1 MNDRPDPLGLK
12 NVALEAGTDSSAN
25 AAAAARNTRPKA
37 AIDRSNPLWFKNV
50 VIYEAHVKAFY
61 DSNKDG
67 VGDFAGLTE
76 KLDYLQDLGIT
87 ALWLL
92 PFYPSPLK
100 DDGYDIARYRA
111 INPAYGDMRDFRRFV
126 RRCHERGIRLITELV
141 INHTSDQHRWFQR
154 ARQAKPGT
162 SARNFYVW
170 SDTDK
175 KYEDARIIFTDTEKS
190 NWTWDPVAKAY
201 YWHRFYSHQPDL
213 NFDNPRLLQEVISV
227 MRFWLDMGVDG
238 LRLDAIPY
246 LVEREQT
253 NCENLCETHD
263 AIRKIRAEIDAR
275 YPDRMLLAEANQ
287 WPEDVASYFGNG
299 DECHM
304 CYHFPLMPR
313 IYMAI
318 AQEDRYPI
326 TDIMRQTP
334 EIPAN
339 CQWAIFLRNHDELTL
354 EMVTGRERDYLWNFY
369 ATDPRARIN
378 LGIRRRL
385 APLLGND
392 RLKIELLNSLL
403 FSMPGTPVIYYGDE
417 IGMGDNVYLG
427 DRNGVRTPMQ
437 WSSDRNG
444 GFSGSDPERLYLP
457 PIMDPIYGFESVN
470 VEAQSRS
477 PSSLLNWMKRII
489 AVCRQH
495 RALGLG
501 TLRFL
506 YPGNRK
512 VLAYLR
518 EHENDIVLCVANLA
532 RAAQSVELDLSRF
545 KGRVPVELLG
555 RSAFPPIGDLPYL
568 LTLPSYGFYWFILPE
583 QAEAPQWHETIPQP
597 LPEFVTLVMRDSMRS
612 LTSGREGQELSTNVL
627 PAFIG
632 KQRWFAAKDDRIARA
647 KLAVFGEV
655 EHDRNAYLLLQA
667 ELDFGSGGESQRYFI
682 PLGLSWEE
690 EAGTTSWPLTP
701 FMLAKVR
708 RAARLGAVYDALASD
723 QFTLAMVEAMRRNL
737 ELSSPDGTTRFVST
751 EAMPEAGSSAQEIRR
766 LTGEQSNS
774 SVIIGDQAMLKVY
787 RRLVAGEH
795 PELEIARF
803 LTQTA
808 HYANTPPLL
817 GSTEWVG
824 KDGTKHALAVL
835 TGFVRNQGDGWSF
848 TLSYLDRVFDEMR
861 LVEAAEPVAPADRH
875 AIYLEQIR
883 TLGCRTAELH
893 RAFALDTPDPAF
905 TPEPI
910 SAADV
915 KAWGEDV
922 LRQADKA
929 FGALD
934 RARTATEGPL
944 RESVDAVLARRNECL
959 SAIRKLSSK
968 KVHAHK
974 TRIHGDYH
982 LGQVLVVANDFFI
995 IDFEGEPARSLAER
1009 RAKTTPLKDVAGM
1022 LRSIEYAA
1030 WAALFRL
1037 AEHEADPFAKV
1048 LPYAL
1053 AWRQG
1058 VQEAFLRAYIET
1070 MGDCPSWPADR
1081 AEADRLLN
1089 LFILDKALYEIGYE
1103 AANRPSWLRIP
1114 VAGLATV
1121 LDSLKPAR
1129 ESRHGQSRKGANGEG
1144 ASEAPPQEPQR
1155 RRQRSSAAATD

>member
-1 MNDRPDPLGLK
+1 M
-12 NVALEAGTDSSAN
+12 
-25 AAAAARNTRPKA
+25 
-37 AIDRSNPLWFKNV
+37 IDRGNPLWFKNV
-50 VIYEAHVKAFY
+50 VIYQAHVKAFF
-61 DSNKDG
+61 DSNRDG
-67 VGDFAGLTE
+67 IGDFAGLAQ

-100 DDGYDIARYRA
+100 DDGYDIAKYRA
-111 INPAYGDMRDFRRFV
+111 INPAYGDMRDFRQLV
-126 RRCHERGIRLITELV
+126 RKCHDRGIRLITELV

-154 ARQAKPGT
+154 ARQAKPG
-162 SARNFYVW
+162 SVARNYYVW
-170 SDTDK
+170 SDSDK
-175 KYEDARIIFTDTEKS
+175 KYGDARIIFTDTEKS
-190 NWTWDPVAKAY
+190 NWTWDTVANAY

-246 LVEREQT
+246 LVERPDT
-253 NCENLCETHD
+253 SCENLAETHEV
-263 AIRKIRAEIDAR
+263 IRRIRAEIDAR

-334 EIPAN
+334 EIPEN

-369 ATDPRARIN
+369 AADPRMRIN

-444 GFSGSDPERLYLP
+444 GFSSSDPERLYLP
-457 PIMDPIYGFESVN
+457 PIMDSIYGYEAVN

-489 AVCRQH
+489 GVCKQH

-518 EHENDIVLCVANLA
+518 EYENDLVLCVANLS
-532 RAAQSVELDLSRF
+532 RSAQAVELDLSRF

-555 RSAFPPIGDLPYL
+555 RSAFPPIGELPYL

-583 QAEAPQWHETIPQP
+583 EAEAPHWHETKPEP
-597 LPEFVTLVMRDSMRS
+597 LPEFVTLVMRDHWRS
-612 LTSGREGQELSTNVL
+612 LTSGREAQELANNVL
-627 PAFIG
+627 PAFIS
-632 KQRWFAAKDDRIARA
+632 KQRWFAAKDSRIARA
-647 KLAVFGEV
+647 RLIFLGELADGGNGYV
-655 EHDRNAYLLLQA
+655 LLLVEVDLA
-667 ELDFGSGGESQRYFI
+667 GGESQRYFV

-690 EAGTTSWPLTP
+690 DAGTTNWPLTP
-701 FMLAKVR
+701 FMLAKAR
-708 RAARLGAVYDALASD
+708 RGARVGAVYDALSAD
-723 QFTLAMVEAMRRNL
+723 QFTLGLIDAMRANT
-737 ELSSPDGTTRFVST
+737 ELPTPDGTTRFVST
-751 EAMPEAGSSAQEIRR
+751 ESMPDAGLGEVTEIRR
-766 LTGEQSNS
+766 LGAEQSNS
-774 SVIIGDQAMLKVY
+774 SVLIGDKAVLKIY

-795 PELEIARF
+795 PEIEVARF

-808 HYANTPPLL
+808 RYANTPPLL
-817 GSTEWVG
+817 GSAEQVS
-824 KDGTKHALAVL
+824 KDGKRHALAVL

-861 LVEAAEPVAPADRH
+861 LVETAEPVSPADRH

-883 TLGCRTAELH
+883 TLGRRTAELH
-893 RAFALDTPDPAF
+893 RALAIETDDPAF
-905 TPEPI
+905 APEPI
-910 SAADV
+910 SAADL
-915 KAWGEDV
+915 KAWGEAA
-922 LRQADKA
+922 RHQADKA
-929 FGALD
+929 FTALD
-934 RARTATEGPL
+934 RAKAETEGAL
-944 RESVDAVLARRNECL
+944 RESVEAVLARRKECL
-959 SAIRKLSSK
+959 AAIGRLSGKRIRAS
-968 KVHAHK
+968 K

-1009 RAKTTPLKDVAGM
+1009 RAKSTPLKDVAGM
-1022 LRSIEYAA
+1022 LRSLEYAA

-1037 AEHEADPFAKV
+1037 LEHEADPFSKL
-1048 LPYAL
+1048 LPSAL
-1053 AWRQG
+1053 AWREAAQD
-1058 VQEAFLRAYIET
+1058 AFLRCYIET

-1081 AEADRLLN
+1081 AEADRLLK
-1089 LFILDKALYEIGYE
+1089 LFTLDKALYEIGYE

-1114 VAGLATV
+1114 VAGLRTV
-1121 LDSLKPAR
+1121 LDSLNSTGEKR
-1129 ESRHGQSRKGANGEG
+1129 DGQS
-1144 ASEAPPQEPQR
+1144 
-1155 RRQRSSAAATD
+1155 

>member
-1 MNDRPDPLGLK
+1 LCH
-12 NVALEAGTDSSAN
+12 LEADSDPSENVNFAM
-25 AAAAARNTRPKA
+25 
-37 AIDRSNPLWFKNV
+37 IDRNNPLWFKNV
-50 VIYEAHVKAFY
+50 VIYEAHVKAFF

-67 VGDFAGLTE
+67 IGDFAGLTE

-100 DDGYDIARYRA
+100 DDGYDIARYRG
-111 INPAYGDMRDFRRFV
+111 INPDYGTMRDFRRLV
-126 RRCHERGIRLITELV
+126 RKCHDRGIRVITELV

-175 KYEDARIIFTDTEKS
+175 KFADARIIFTDTEKS

-246 LVEREQT
+246 LVEREDT
-253 NCENLCETHD
+253 SCENLSETHD
-263 AIRKIRAEIDAR
+263 AIRKIRAELDAR

-334 EIPAN
+334 EIPEN

-354 EMVTGRERDYLWNFY
+354 EMVTGRERDYLWGFY
-369 ATDPRARIN
+369 ATDPRMRIN

-444 GFSGSDPERLYLP
+444 GFSASDPERLYLP
-457 PIMDPIYGFESVN
+457 PIMDPIYGFEAVN

-477 PSSLLNWMKRII
+477 TSSLLNWMRRII
-489 AVCRQH
+489 AVCQQH
-495 RALGLG
+495 RAMGVG
-501 TLRFL
+501 TLRIL

-532 RAAQSVELDLSRF
+532 RSAQAVELDLSRF

-568 LTLPSYGFYWFILPE
+568 LTLPGYGFYWFILPE
-583 QAEAPQWHETIPQP
+583 EAEAPHWHESMPQP
-597 LPEFVTLVMRDSMRS
+597 LPEFVTLVMRGNWRS
-612 LTSGREGQELSTNVL
+612 LLSGREAQELGTDVL

-632 KQRWFAAKDDRIARA
+632 KQRWFAAKDSRIARA
-647 KLAVFGEV
+647 RLLILGEL
-655 EHDRNAYLLLQA
+655 DDGGSGYLLLQA
-667 ELDFGSGGESQRYFI
+667 ELDLDSGSESQRYFV

-690 EAGTTSWPLTP
+690 DAGTTSWPLMP
-701 FMLAKVR
+701 FMLAKAR
-708 RAARLGAVYDALASD
+708 RAARVGAVYDALASD
-723 QFTLAMVEAMRRNL
+723 QFSLAMIEAMRRNL
-737 ELSSPDGTTRFVST
+737 ELPSPDGTTRFVST
-751 EAMPEAGSSAQEIRR
+751 EAMPKTGFEASEIRR

-774 SVIIGDQAMLKVY
+774 SVIIGDQAVLKVY
-787 RRLVAGEH
+787 RRLVPGEH
-795 PELEIARF
+795 PELEVARF
-803 LTQTA
+803 LTETA

-817 GSTEWVG
+817 GWAEQDG

-835 TGFVRNQGDGWSF
+835 TGFVRNQGDGWSV

-875 AIYLEQIR
+875 ANYLEQIR
-883 TLGCRTAELH
+883 TLGRRTAELH
-893 RAFALDTPDPAF
+893 RALAIDNPDPAF
-905 TPEPI
+905 APEPI
-910 SAADV
+910 SAADL
-915 KAWGEDV
+915 KAWGDAAQ
-922 LRQADKA
+922 RQADKA
-929 FGALD
+929 FAALD
-934 RARTATEGPL
+934 RARAATEGPL
-944 RESVDAVLARRNECL
+944 RESVEAILARRNECL
-959 SAIRKLSSK
+959 AAIRKLSGRRIRAS
-968 KVHAHK
+968 K

-1009 RAKTTPLKDVAGM
+1009 RAKSTPLKDVAGM
-1022 LRSIEYAA
+1022 LRSLEYAA

-1037 AEHEADPFAKV
+1037 LEHQADPFSKL
-1048 LPYAL
+1048 LPFAL
-1053 AWRQG
+1053 AWRQAA
-1058 VQEAFLRAYIET
+1058 QDDFLRSYIET
-1070 MGDCPSWPADR
+1070 MGDCPSWPSDR

-1114 VAGLATV
+1114 VAGLRTV

-1129 ESRHGQSRKGANGEG
+1129 GS
-1144 ASEAPPQEPQR
+1144 AP
-1155 RRQRSSAAATD
+1155 